1 MALVLLPSLRFAV
14 QHHVEPDG
22 KIIYISSDGCLLCPH
37 GEKSSTICHWL
48 VEEKAAR
55 ASGQIPRPRGGIRA
69 TSSCD
74 CQSTEGLNTAPG
86 DEVRPPVLPASLFEF
101 LEDQQAESVVVK
113 GREAR
118 RVPHLAGPTFVTI
131 TGALVCRHGCSRK
144 SLIDKKNSSVA
155 STRRPTCG
163 CELQALPARRARL
176 GGVMLGKFCK
186 TPRRMCAPAGQ
197 ATVTVDCEPARA

>member
-1 MALVLLPSLRFAV
+1 MAVVLLPSLRFAV
-14 QHHVEPDG
+14 RHHVEPDG
-22 KIIYISSDGCLLCPH
+22 KEICISSDGSLLCPH

-55 ASGQIPRPRGGIRA
+55 AKGQVPRRRGGVRA
-69 TSSCD
+69 TSLCD

-86 DEVRPPVLPASLFEF
+86 DEVKPPVLPTSLFAF
-101 LEDQQAESVVVK
+101 LEEQQTETVMVK

-118 RVPHLAGPTFVTI
+118 RVPHLAGPTFVT
-131 TGALVCRHGCSRK
+131 TNGALVCRHGFSRQ
-144 SLIDKKNSSVA
+144 SLIDKKRSSVA

-176 GGVMLGKFCK
+176 GGVALGKFCK
-186 TPRRMCAPAGQ
+186 KPRRVCAPAGR
-197 ATVTVDCEPARA
+197 ATVTLDGEPACV